1 MLHIIRQQYLDVE
14 VNGTE
19 TDALL
24 VTRRLADYCQ
34 HALAPALEKSLER
47 AAPPNDYLYIERLDI
62 DAGDLT
68 LEGLERE
75 LVESVTRSLEKA
87 LQELVSTG
95 RALSATP
102 DSPQIRLR
110 TLRQTIEEAFVY
122 FLRTGSLPWS
132 FRLPEGRSLEQV
144 ILESWRE
151 AAKSG
156 ASSQVVIGSVFPL
169 LASATVRTRLIRQ
182 FSQKFLEQMFSL
194 LSPVGI
200 KALDEVFQVFR
211 RAAPSLIDVKD
222 FERRIWETAFTGVVT
237 GAPLTARDIVSK
249 TYRVMPVPPLMPV
262 PPPRHAALTDL
273 LESRWPGVTNTTSDR
288 SDGAESIPPKALE
301 VAMIQGVASEQL
313 DVREGIY
320 VDNAGLVLLHPFLPR
335 FFEALGV
342 AGEDKILK
350 PDRALCL
357 LHYLAT
363 GQPAAPE
370 YDLILPK
377 ILCNAP
383 LEAPVESN
391 VGLTTAELEESAAL
405 LEAVIRHWEAL
416 RNTSPDGLRGTFL
429 ARPGKVSL
437 RDDGDWLL
445 QVESKAYDILL
456 DQLPWGI
463 SMVKLPWMEKMM
475 WVEWNREG

>member
-19 TDALL
+19 SDALL

-34 HALAPALEKSLER
+34 HALAPALEQSFER
-47 AAPPNDYLYIERLDI
+47 AAPPNDYLYIERLEI

-68 LEGLERE
+68 LERLEQE

-87 LQELVSTG
+87 LRERMSTG
-95 RALSATP
+95 RSLSAPP
-102 DSPQIRLR
+102 DSSQIRLR
-110 TLRQTIEEAFVY
+110 TRRQTIEEAFVY
-122 FLRTGSLPWS
+122 FLRTGGLPWS
-132 FRLPEGRSLEQV
+132 FRLPEGRSLEQI

-151 AAKSG
+151 AAKLG
-156 ASSQVVIGSVFPL
+156 ASLQIVIDSVFSL

-182 FSQKFLEQMFSL
+182 FSQEFLEQLFSL

-200 KALDEVFQVFR
+200 KALYEVFQVLR
-211 RAAPSLIDVKD
+211 RAAPSLIDLKD
-222 FERRIWETAFTGVVT
+222 FERRMWETAFTGLKT
-237 GAPLTARDIVSK
+237 GALPTAREIVSQ
-249 TYRVMPVPPLMPV
+249 TYRVMPVPPQQ
-262 PPPRHAALTDL
+262 HAALKSL
-273 LESRWPGVTNTTSDR
+273 LESRWPGVTNITSDR
-288 SDGAESIPPKALE
+288 FDGAELIPPKAPE
-301 VAMIQGVASEQL
+301 AAMVQAGSIEQL
-313 DVREGIY
+313 EVREGIY
-320 VDNAGLVLLHPFLPR
+320 IDNAGLVLLHPFLPQ

-342 AGEDKILK
+342 AGEDKLLK

-363 GQPAAPE
+363 GQPVAPE
-370 YDLILPK
+370 YELILPK
-377 ILCNAP
+377 ILCNSP

-391 VGLTTAELEESAAL
+391 VELTTAELEESAAL

-429 ARPGKVSL
+429 LRPGKVSL
-437 RDDGDWLL
+437 RADGDWAL
-445 QVESKAYDILL
+445 QVESKSFDILL

-463 SMVKLPWMEKMM
+463 SMIKLPWMEKMM